1 MNWVDNVPVMPTNNY
16 VFDVAPDSFNSM
28 VLQNSSKGPVVMY
41 YWSPNAGPCMMLL
54 PRLVKLAD
62 DYSGRFLL
70 TLLNCDQYKVF
81 SKDQGVI
88 SIPTVQVYVRGEV
101 AETIHG
107 AYSERYFRDI
117 IDKYIPG
124 SGGLTI
130 DRLSPQKHSQYRAK
144 LNQAKQLVQTGNSL
158 QAAVVLDTLPPEAM
172 RDPEVELLSTHLD
185 LIRTAELAPNIGVL
199 KQILEDDPDDA
210 VAIYQL
216 AARHLVEDDY
226 ATALETLSRLLECS
240 DDSMKAKSHR
250 CILAIFAILGP
261 TDPVTRRYRP
271 KIMSVQH

>member
-1 MNWVDNVPVMPTNNY
+1 MPKQSY
-16 VFDVAPDSFNSM
+16 VFDLGPESFNSM
-28 VLQNSSKGPVVMY
+28 VLQNSTKGPVVVY

-88 SIPTVQVYVRGEV
+88 SIPTIQVYVRGEV

-107 AYSERYFRDI
+107 AYSERFFRDI

-124 SGGLTI
+124 GEGLTMGGLST
-130 DRLSPQKHSQYRAK
+130 QKHNQYRAK
-144 LNQAKQLVQTGNSL
+144 LDQAKQLVQTGNTL
-158 QAAVVLDTLPPEAM
+158 QATAVLDTLPAEAM
-172 RDPEVELLSTHLD
+172 RDPEIELLSTHLD
-185 LIRTAELAPNIGVL
+185 LIRTAELAPNISVL
-199 KQILEDDPDDA
+199 KRSIENDPDYTTA
-210 VAIYQL
+210 LYQL
-216 AARHLVEDDY
+216 AACHLVEDDY
-226 ATALETLSRLLECS
+226 DTALGTLSRLLECS

-261 TDPVTRRYRP
+261 THPVTQHYRS
-271 KIMSVQH
+271 KIMNVQH

>member
-1 MNWVDNVPVMPTNNY
+1 
-16 VFDVAPDSFNSM
+16 
-28 VLQNSSKGPVVMY
+28 MY

-70 TLLNCDQYKVF
+70 TLLNCDQYKAF

-107 AYSERYFRDI
+107 AYSEGHFRDV
-117 IDKYIPG
+117 IDKFVRG
-124 SGGLTI
+124 SEGITIGG
-130 DRLSPQKHSQYRAK
+130 LSPQKHSQYRAK
-144 LNQAKQLVQTGNSL
+144 LDQAKQLVQTGNCL
-158 QAAVVLDTLPPEAM
+158 QAAAVLDTLPAEAM

-199 KQILEDDPDDA
+199 KRTLEGAPDDA
-210 VAIYQL
+210 VALYQL
-216 AARHLVEDDY
+216 AACHLVEDD
-226 ATALETLSRLLECS
+226 TALETLSRLLEGS

-250 CILAIFAILGP
+250 CMLAIFAILGP
-261 TDPVTRRYRP
+261 TDPVTQRYRP
-271 KIMSVQH
+271 KIMSVRH

>member
-1 MNWVDNVPVMPTNNY
+1 
-16 VFDVAPDSFNSM
+16 
-28 VLQNSSKGPVVMY
+28 VMY
-41 YWSPNAGPCMMLL
+41 YWSPNAGLCMMLL

-81 SKDQGVI
+81 SKDQGLI
-88 SIPTVQVYVRGEV
+88 SIPTARIYVRGEV

-107 AYSERYFRDI
+107 AQSERYFRDV
-117 IDKYIPG
+117 IDKYVPG
-124 SGGLTI
+124 SEELAIGGL
-130 DRLSPQKHSQYRAK
+130 SSQEHSQYRSK
-144 LNQAKQLVQTGNSL
+144 LDQAKQLVNSENTL
-158 QAAVVLDTLPPEAM
+158 QAAEVLETLPPGAM
-172 RDPEVELLSTHLD
+172 RDPEIELLSTHLD

-226 ATALETLSRLLECS
+226 DTALETLSRLLECS